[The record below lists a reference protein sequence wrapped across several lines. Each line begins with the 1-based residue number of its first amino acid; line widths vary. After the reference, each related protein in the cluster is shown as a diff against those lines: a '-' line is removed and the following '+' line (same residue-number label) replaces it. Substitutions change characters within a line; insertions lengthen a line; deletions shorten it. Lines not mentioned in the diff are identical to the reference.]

1 VPQHSCDGAVRTQLA
16 EPAAAAAEWMMSDEA
31 TADENGSAI
40 TSPADGAAT
49 GTEGAAA
56 DGRGAPP
63 LLSAED
69 VSAEQWA
76 DFDEHGYVKLEQLVR
91 PQTLAKLQARID
103 EIMLGEADVPY
114 HQIMMQ
120 LDSTTGRCA

>member
-1 VPQHSCDGAVRTQLA
+1 
-16 EPAAAAAEWMMSDEA
+16 MSDEA
-31 TADENGSAI
+31 TADDDGSAI
-40 TSPADGAAT
+40 TSPADDGAAT
-49 GTEGAAA
+49 GTEGTAA
-56 DGRGAPP
+56 GRGAPP